1 MMSPTFS
8 PEKPTIIP
16 KEIVAIREEITLI
29 ELHRTEHMEGIKVRQ
44 ADKSC
49 KFCQPYVQQLQAL
62 AAVENPQLVERVPLT
77 TVNDLERTVEPAGKK
92 GQITVPRSWAGKKVR
107 VTVI

>member
-8 PEKPTIIP
+8 PEKSALFP

-29 ELHRTEHMEGIKVRQ
+29 ELHRTEHKNGINVRQ

-49 KFCQPYVQQLQAL
+49 KYCQLYVQQ
-62 AAVENPQLVERVPLT
+62 PQDQPTETQRAPISTL
-77 TVNDLERTVEPAGKK
+77 NDLERTVEASGKK

-107 VTVI
+107 VTLI

>member
-8 PEKPTIIP
+8 PEKSALIP

-29 ELHRTEHMEGIKVRQ
+29 ELHRTEHMEGIKVLR

-49 KFCQPYVQQLQAL
+49 KYCQPYVQQQAEMP
-62 AAVENPQLVERVPLT
+62 AENTPVVERSPLV
-77 TVNDLERTVEPAGKK
+77 TVNDLERTVEVAGKR

-107 VTVI
+107 VTLI